1 MPETSRKITSGT
13 KEWADYNVN
22 CVKGCSN
29 DCRYCY
35 AKMIAKRFG
44 RKTDES
50 WKNMEINTK
59 AVEKSYKKYD
69 GRVMFPSSHD
79 IVEEPEIIEACFTVL
94 TKLLEADNEVLI
106 TTKPSINVTK
116 KIIEEFDNYKKNIQ
130 FRFTI
135 GSKNNETLSFW
146 EPNAPNYEE
155 RKKALQYAST
165 HGYKTSISIEPF
177 LDTNPIPMITELDP
191 YVSESIWIGPMN
203 YIKKNGISAEERP
216 YYNKIRE
223 ISQKENLEKI
233 YDDLKNHQ
241 KIQFKD
247 SFLNKITK

>member
-1 MPETSRKITSGT
+1 MLETSRKITSGT

-44 RKTDES
+44 RKTDET

-59 AVEKSYKKYD
+59 AVEKSYKKYH

-79 IVEEPEIIEACFTVL
+79 ITEKPEIIEACLKVL
-94 TKLLEADNEVLI
+94 TKLLIADNEVLI

-116 KIIEEFDNYKKNIQ
+116 KIITKFNDYKKNIQ

-135 GSKNNETLSFW
+135 GTKNNQTLSFW
-146 EPNAPNYEE
+146 EPNAPNYHE
-155 RKKALQYAST
+155 RKKALQYAHT
-165 HGYKTSISIEPF
+165 HGYKTSISIEPL
-177 LDTNPIPMITELDP
+177 LDHNPTPMITELDP

-203 YIKKNGISAEERP
+203 YIKKNNIPEEQLP
-216 YYNKIRE
+216 YYNEIRE
-223 ISQKENLEKI
+223 INQKQNLEKI
-233 YDDLKNHQ
+233 YENLKNHQ
-241 KIQFKD
+241 KIRFKD
-247 SFLNKITK
+247 SFLNKIKK